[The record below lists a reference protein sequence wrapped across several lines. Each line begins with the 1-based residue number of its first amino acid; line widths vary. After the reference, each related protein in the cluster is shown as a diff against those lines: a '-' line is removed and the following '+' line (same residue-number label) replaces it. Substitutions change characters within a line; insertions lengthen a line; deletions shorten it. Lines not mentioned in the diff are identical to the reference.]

1 MRPVSSKT
9 RGDDGEDRVAA
20 WLRSKGYHIVK
31 RNLRCRSGEVDI
43 IVYKDGS
50 LVFAEVKT
58 WLTVPIED
66 LERSITRRKRERI
79 LGCAREFL
87 AAHPEWNGSRLRF
100 DIVHV
105 GSTITHFEG
114 AFTENGFP

>member
-1 MRPVSSKT
+1 VSSKSK
-9 RGDDGEDRVAA
+9 GDDGEDRAAA
-20 WLRSKGYHIVK
+20 WFRSRGYHVVK

-66 LERSITRRKRERI
+66 LEWSISRVKRSRI
-79 LGCAREFL
+79 LSCAQEFVT
-87 AAHPEWNGSRLRF
+87 AFPEWNGSRLRF
-100 DIVHV
+100 DIVHI
-105 GSTITHFEG
+105 GPEITHFEG

>member
-1 MRPVSSKT
+1 MNSKA
-9 RGDDGEDRVAA
+9 RGDDGEDRAAA
-20 WLRSKGYHIVK
+20 WYKSRGYHIVK

-43 IVYKDGS
+43 VVYKDGC

-58 WLTVPIED
+58 WRTVPLED
-66 LERSITRRKRERI
+66 LARSVGARKQARI

-87 AAHPEWNGSRLRF
+87 AAHSEWSQTNVRF

-105 GSTITHFEG
+105 GPEITLFED